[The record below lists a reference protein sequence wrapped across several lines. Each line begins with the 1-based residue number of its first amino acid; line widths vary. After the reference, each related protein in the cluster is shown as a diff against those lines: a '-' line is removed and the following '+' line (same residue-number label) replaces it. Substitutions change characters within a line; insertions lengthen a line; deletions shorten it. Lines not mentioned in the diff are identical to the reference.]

1 MTKQDLNI
9 DGVKHTLKV
18 EVGGSVSDFSA
29 VNYT

>member
-9 DGVKHTLKV
+9 DGVKYTIKV
-18 EVGGSVSDFSA
+18 EVGGSGSDFRA